1 MKTNE
6 KKYYLVKNEVEF
18 LMEMGFG
25 EDDILEMMNYIE
37 EDTSRNLML
46 YIIDGGATISVTP
59 TDDDFY
65 LYILHNEE
73 SHSLIDETL
82 NDIQKYIDDGSIVE
96 V

>member
-1 MKTNE
+1 MKTIE
-6 KKYYLVKNEVEF
+6 KKYYLVKNEVGF
-18 LMEMGFG
+18 LSEMGFD
-25 EDDILEMMNYIE
+25 EDDIHTITAMQGRDMILSVLN
-37 EDTSRNLML
+37 
-46 YIIDGGATISVTP
+46 GGSTISVTP

-82 NDIQKYIDDGSIVE
+82 NDIQKYIDNGSIVE